1 MLIDYYL
8 TQYVEYLTA
17 ASPTGQVWGLNP
29 QQLLTA
35 MTPGQY
41 LTGALSGFGST
52 SSIYG
57 AAVFMLIGALI
68 GGSDWGRG
76 TIKTALLQSPGRLR
90 TALGQYVAIMIALA
104 ASVLITFAA
113 AAVASV
119 IVTAGQAGSLSAL
132 TGFPKPGQLAGALA
146 AGILVGL
153 AYGAIGLTFGVW
165 FRSAAAGI
173 GAVLL
178 WAVVVDPALQYIST
192 QLHGAL
198 LRLYQILPDASTNTL
213 LNLPNHT
220 GLLLGLPLHQM
231 QVAPATAFVTLGLYA
246 AAFLTIPAIVTWH
259 RDIL

>member
-1 MLIDYYL
+1 M
-8 TQYVEYLTA
+8 
-17 ASPTGQVWGLNP
+17 
-29 QQLLTA
+29 
-35 MTPGQY
+35 
-41 LTGALSGFGST
+41 
-52 SSIYG
+52 
-57 AAVFMLIGALI
+57 
-68 GGSDWGRG
+68 
-76 TIKTALLQSPGRLR
+76 
-90 TALGQYVAIMIALA
+90 
-104 ASVLITFAA
+104 
-113 AAVASV
+113 
-119 IVTAGQAGSLSAL
+119 
-132 TGFPKPGQLAGALA
+132 
-146 AGILVGL
+146 GL